1 MKIVV
6 DANVAISALA
16 KQSITK
22 EVLLYPFIDYYS
34 PDFLLE
40 ELAEHEEEI
49 ISKMKTDRLGY
60 QKALGI
66 ITKKLKIVHRDSYI
80 QYLADANKII
90 GEVDKDDVAY
100 IAVALS
106 IEADGV
112 WSYDPHFKQ
121 QEAVRLFSTSELI
134 RIIKKGS

>member
-6 DANVAISALA
+6 DANVVIAALA

-40 ELAEHEEEI
+40 ELAEHEDEI
-49 ISKMKTDRLGY
+49 ISKMHTDKAGY
-60 QKALGI
+60 QKVLDI
-66 ITKKLKIVHRDSYI
+66 LTKKIKIVRKAAYS
-80 QYLADANKII
+80 QYMNQVREII
-90 GEVDKDDVAY
+90 GKLDTDDEQY

-106 IEADGV
+106 IDADGV

-121 QEAVRLFSTSELI
+121 QKVIRLFSTSELLS
-134 RIIKKGS
+134 IIKKGR